1 MKQILFLED
10 SSQSQYGG
18 GQRVTEEICK
28 TIHSIYQIKI
38 IDSLESILLKNI
50 QINYKNIEVISIKND
65 HKNKYIF
72 NINLIL
78 KSFFLIRKK
87 RKEIDIIYITTRKH
101 LLTGIIIKIFF
112 QKIKIYYHYHLC
124 TKKSFFWILYDFM
137 AFIISSKRLFASKY
151 VFDDFYEK
159 RNLFKY
165 IFKNDKTFIVPYPPS
180 KWNESSLLTNPTI
193 PIEPYTIAYIG
204 KLSKEKGV
212 LKFIDILNNLPNNIN
227 WNAIIAGD
235 GELRDIVIDKISQ
248 NNFQKRIK
256 YLGSIETNF
265 DFYKNISIV
274 IIPSF
279 DFIETIGLTALEA
292 IQAGTEVIVANN
304 GNLKNFINDKLATG
318 VDDDIDKNINIIISL
333 INKLRVNNRRKN
345 ISLDD
350 KQFLK
355 FYSKIFLT

>member
-1 MKQILFLED
+1 
-10 SSQSQYGG
+10 
-18 GQRVTEEICK
+18 
-28 TIHSIYQIKI
+28 
-38 IDSLESILLKNI
+38 
-50 QINYKNIEVISIKND
+50 
-65 HKNKYIF
+65 
-72 NINLIL
+72 
-78 KSFFLIRKK
+78 
-87 RKEIDIIYITTRKH
+87 
-101 LLTGIIIKIFF
+101 
-112 QKIKIYYHYHLC
+112 
-124 TKKSFFWILYDFM
+124 M